1 MVDPRV
7 RTGIEGLDDVL
18 DGGLP
23 KDRLF
28 LLTGEP
34 GTGKTTLAMQFL
46 LEGVRNGEGSVYITL
61 SETADELRAAA
72 TSHGWNLEGVPLVEL
87 MPPPETLGPEDQYT
101 IFHPSDVE
109 LGQTTKRV
117 FDEVERRKPAR
128 LVLDSLSELR
138 LLAHDP
144 LRYRRQI
151 LALKQFFVGRS
162 CTVVLLDDRSE
173 GSKDGHLESIS
184 HGVILLERLV
194 VHYGGAR
201 RRLQIL
207 KMRGVPLREGYHD
220 FTVKTGGLIVYPRL
234 IAAEHREGRGR
245 TTVASGVAP
254 LDQLLGGGLDSGTST
269 LILGPAGS
277 GKSTIAQQYAVA
289 AAARGDRAALFLF
302 EESPEIALHR
312 ADGLGLPV
320 RTNVDAGRII
330 LQQVDPV
337 QLSPGEFV
345 CQVRRMVDERGA
357 RLIVIDSLNGYL
369 NAMPEE
375 RLLVVQMHELLSFLN
390 QRGVLTLLVV
400 SQLGMLGPMQSPV
413 DVTYLADAVVLLRF
427 YESRGAIHQA
437 ISVLKKRTGRHERTM
452 RELTLGPG
460 VDVGEPL
467 TGFHGILTGV
477 PVLIGQSK

>member
-1 MVDPRV
+1 MAHPRV

-46 LEGVRNGEGSVYITL
+46 LEGVRNGEVSVYVTL
-61 SETADELRAAA
+61 SETADELRATA
-72 TSHGWNLEGVPLVEL
+72 TSHGWSLEGVQLVEL
-87 MPPPETLGPEDQYT
+87 MPPTETLGPEDQYT

-162 CTVVLLDDRSE
+162 CTVILLDDRSE
-173 GSKDGHLESIS
+173 ASADGHLESIA

-220 FTVKTGGLIVYPRL
+220 FVIKTGGLEVYPRL
-234 IAAEHREGRGR
+234 IAAEHREGRP
-245 TTVASGVAP
+245 TVKVASGVAT
-254 LDQLLGGGLDSGTST
+254 LDQLVGGGLDSGTST
-269 LILGPAGS
+269 LLLGPAGS

-289 AAARGDRAALFLF
+289 AAERGDCTAFFLF
-302 EESPEIALHR
+302 EESPEIALRR
-312 ADGLGLPV
+312 ADGLGLPM
-320 RTNVDAGRII
+320 RAHVDAGRIR
-330 LQQVDPV
+330 LQQIDPV

-345 CQVRRMVDERGA
+345 SHVRRTVDERGA
-357 RLIVIDSLNGYL
+357 RVIVIDSLNGYL

-427 YESRGAIHQA
+427 YESQGAIHQA
-437 ISVLKKRTGRHERTM
+437 ISVLKKRTGRHERTI
-452 RELTLGPG
+452 RPLTLGPG
-460 VDVGEPL
+460 VNVGEPL

-477 PVLIGQSK
+477 PVLVGQSK

>member
-1 MVDPRV
+1 MADPRV
-7 RTGIEGLDDVL
+7 RTGIEGLDDIL
-18 DGGLP
+18 CGGLP

-46 LEGVRNGEGSVYITL
+46 IEGVRNGERSLYVTL
-61 SETADELRAAA
+61 SETAEELRAAA
-72 TSHGWNLEGVPLVEL
+72 TSHEWNLGDVQIVEL
-87 MPPPETLGPEDQYT
+87 MPPAETLGPEDQYT
-101 IFHPSDVE
+101 IFHPSDIE
-109 LGQTTKRV
+109 LGQTTRRV
-117 FDEVERRKPAR
+117 FDEVEQRRPAR
-128 LVLDSLSELR
+128 LVLDSLAELR

-162 CTVVLLDDRSE
+162 CTVVLLDDRS
-173 GSKDGHLESIS
+173 GSSTDGHLESIS
-184 HGVILLERLV
+184 HGVILLERRV

-201 RRLQIL
+201 RRLQVV

-220 FTVKTGGLIVYPRL
+220 FVIETGGLRVYPRL
-234 IAAEHREGRGR
+234 VAAEHRESRR
-245 TTVASGVAP
+245 STTVASGVAA

-269 LILGPAGS
+269 LILGPAGC
-277 GKSTIAQQYAVA
+277 GKSTLAQQYAAA
-289 AAARGDRAALFLF
+289 AAARGDRAAFFLF
-302 EESPEIALHR
+302 EESPEIALRR
-312 ADGLGLPV
+312 ADGLGLPT
-320 RTNVDAGRII
+320 RASVDAGRI
-330 LQQVDPV
+330 LMQQVDPV

-345 CQVRRMVDERGA
+345 CRVRRTVDERDA
-357 RLIVIDSLNGYL
+357 RVVVIDSLNGYL

-427 YESRGAIHQA
+427 YESCGALHQA
-437 ISVLKKRTGRHERTM
+437 ISVLKKRTGRHERTI

-460 VDVGEPL
+460 VNVGEPL
-467 TGFHGILTGV
+467 TGFQGVLTGV
-477 PVLIGQSK
+477 PILLAQNQ